1 MKSAMFTTQERKN
14 ILQLLSRAVKPDDA
28 LNIEDLHGF
37 LFGLAIIPELIK
49 PSEWL
54 PVVFGEEMMEFGSQ
68 DEVEKMMGHLF
79 GIWNRLQKENAENK
93 LRFPFDLNSLKNDDI
108 ERMEDW
114 ANGLYLATSLRPE
127 VWGFDDEGEQCEEN
141 ITGDMQELSS
151 AFGVIMGVAQPEL
164 IPEIFEKPGFDPEA
178 NKKDRDLRATL
189 FALLPNAVETVQE
202 YARLK
207 AEEYQGGMPLS
218 EKSAGDK
225 REKIGRND
233 PCPCGSGKKHKKCCG
248 MNS

>member
-1 MKSAMFTTQERKN
+1 
-14 ILQLLSRAVKPDDA
+14 
-28 LNIEDLHGF
+28 
-37 LFGLAIIPELIK
+37 
-49 PSEWL
+49 
-54 PVVFGEEMMEFGSQ
+54 MMEF
-68 DEVEKMMGHLF
+68 DDRDNAEEMLGHLF
-79 GIWNRLQKENAENK
+79 NVWNRLQKENAENK

-114 ANGLYLATSLRPE
+114 ANGLYLAMILRPE
-127 VWGFDDEGEQCEEN
+127 VWGFDDEWEQREEN

-178 NKKDRDLRATL
+178 NEKDMKLLTTL
-189 FALLPNAVETVQE
+189 FALLPDAVATVQE

-207 AEEYQGGMPLS
+207 AEEYQGSTPLS
-218 EKSAGDK
+218 EKSAGGK

-233 PCPCGSGKKHKKCCG
+233 PCPCGSGKKYKKCCG
-248 MNS
+248 INS